1 MSDLLESIRVALSRF
16 PSVPLRDASLEL
28 LHTLG
33 YQGDRTLELGD
44 DSPEAFLEF
53 ISASPNGHQFDKAK
67 AMFSDWTA
75 ATLLFQLTDDDLART
90 ASLFKETQVVPG
102 LLRSYLFF
110 AIELSG
116 ENHAING
123 MYARGKLT
131 SIARQINRVF
141 PMPVMVFLK
150 HQCAG
155 KPVLSIAV
163 INRRRNK
170 MVSTS
175 DVLEKATIIRD
186 ISLTDP
192 HRGHRDILASFAL
205 PLLKHPKRRPIDNFD
220 TLHTCWERIF
230 NVELLNQDFYADL
243 ANWFFW
249 AKKYAHFPF
258 YDESHD
264 RYELF
269 NDSDKVREHESKNLI
284 RLLTRVLFVWFIK
297 QRGLVH
303 ESLFNPTDLERD
315 ILTKFDPESK
325 ETNYYKAVLQNLFF
339 ATLNRTHGER
349 EFRKEGQHQN
359 ITTLLR
365 YQDRLLDPNSFLNL
379 VEEHTP
385 FLNGGLFDCLDR
397 PHPTKLG
404 PKGGKVIIYEDGFSD
419 RNDNP
424 PLRNLE

>member
-1 MSDLLESIRVALSRF
+1 MSDLLESIRLALSRF

-44 DSPEAFLEF
+44 ESPEAFIEF
-53 ISASPNGHQFDKAK
+53 ISSSPNGHQFDKAK

-116 ENHAING
+116 ESHAVNG
-123 MYARGKLT
+123 VYARGKLT

-192 HRGHRDILASFAL
+192 H
-205 PLLKHPKRRPIDNFD
+205 
-220 TLHTCWERIF
+220 
-230 NVELLNQDFYADL
+230 
-243 ANWFFW
+243 
-249 AKKYAHFPF
+249 
-258 YDESHD
+258 
-264 RYELF
+264 
-269 NDSDKVREHESKNLI
+269 
-284 RLLTRVLFVWFIK
+284 
-297 QRGLVH
+297 
-303 ESLFNPTDLERD
+303 
-315 ILTKFDPESK
+315 
-325 ETNYYKAVLQNLFF
+325 
-339 ATLNRTHGER
+339 
-349 EFRKEGQHQN
+349 
-359 ITTLLR
+359 
-365 YQDRLLDPNSFLNL
+365 
-379 VEEHTP
+379 
-385 FLNGGLFDCLDR
+385 
-397 PHPTKLG
+397 
-404 PKGGKVIIYEDGFSD
+404 
-419 RNDNP
+419 
-424 PLRNLE
+424 